1 LRGFFSVSAR
11 DPKQTSSY
19 NALGDDQRA
28 GVRGAFLRLE
38 LETHDFDLPA
48 VRNSSLCRTCFA
60 YLDCVG
66 IFLQKSPLVSIRMGL
81 YCRYWHRS
89 IASHFVPVKRT
100 SRRLV
105 GLSPHDQ

>member
-1 LRGFFSVSAR
+1 MRGLFSVSAR
-11 DPKQTSSY
+11 DPKQTSFY

-28 GVRGAFLRLE
+28 GVRGASLRLE

-66 IFLQKSPLVSIRMGL
+66 IFLQKKPLGIYSDGAVLPLLASLNCFSFCTGKADIAQACRPVS
-81 YCRYWHRS
+81 
-89 IASHFVPVKRT
+89 T
-100 SRRLV
+100 
-105 GLSPHDQ
+105 

>member
-1 LRGFFSVSAR
+1 MSAR

-28 GVRGAFLRLE
+28 SVRGALLRLE

-48 VRNSSLCRTCFA
+48 VRNRSLCRACFA

-81 YCRYWHRS
+81 YCNCWHRS

-100 SRRLV
+100 SQRLI
-105 GLSPHDQ
+105 GLPFHDR